1 VADLRKLHAGGRHR
15 TGEALLYQDGR
26 SNDALCGI
34 CGRLSDDSHGVD
46 DHRGLDVD
54 SKVVE
59 YVVVGRRG
67 GIAEF
72 REAADDAKVRKTE
85 AATLAFQ
92 LGIDESSL
100 LGCRFSCRVE
110 RAGHGVIRSDFTL
123 LME

>member
-1 VADLRKLHAGGRHR
+1 MLAGDAERER
-15 TGEALLYQDGR
+15 PCYQDGKP
-26 SNDALCGI
+26 NDALCGT
-34 CGRLSDDSHGVD
+34 CGRLLDDRHGVD
-46 DHRGLDVD
+46 DHREAD

-72 REAADDAKVRKTE
+72 REAAGDSKVRKTD

-92 LGIDESSL
+92 LGIDNSTL

-110 RAGHGVIRSDFTL
+110 RAEYGVIRSGFTL
-123 LME
+123 LTE

>member
-1 VADLRKLHAGGRHR
+1 M
-15 TGEALLYQDGR
+15 
-26 SNDALCGI
+26 NNALCGI
-34 CGRLSDDSHGVD
+34 CGHLLDDRHGVD
-46 DHRGLDVD
+46 DHHEAGAD

-72 REAADDAKVRKTE
+72 REVAGDSKVRKTD

-92 LGIDESSL
+92 LGIDESAL
-100 LGCRFSCRVE
+100 LGCRFSCLVE
-110 RAGHGVIRSDFTL
+110 RAEYGVIRSDFTV